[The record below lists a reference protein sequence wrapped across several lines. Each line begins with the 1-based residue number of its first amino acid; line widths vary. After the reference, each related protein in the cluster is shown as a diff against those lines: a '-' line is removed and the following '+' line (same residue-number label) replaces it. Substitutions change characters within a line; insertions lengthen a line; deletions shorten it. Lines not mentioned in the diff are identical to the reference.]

1 MRPSVLF
8 VCLGNICRSPLAE
21 GAFRH
26 EARAMGL
33 EVVAD
38 SAGTGGWHA
47 GEPPDPRA
55 IAAARRQGVDIS
67 GQRARQVKAEDFRRF
82 DLVLALDHDNLRNLR
97 ALMPKGAA
105 ARLDLLL
112 DYAPG
117 LEGQAVADPYYGDD
131 AGFDLTWQ
139 QVSLAARDLARRLR
153 HGEI

>member
-33 EVVAD
+33 GVVAD

>member
-26 EARAMGL
+26 EARAIGL

-117 LEGQAVADPYYGDD
+117 LERQAVADPYYGDD